1 MFLRQTRRKKD
12 GKTHSYWSVVENQR
26 LQGGRVAPQLPPQ
39 QPPKITT
46 IATAGVT

>member
-12 GKTHSYWSVVENQR
+12 GKTHGYSSIIENQS
-26 LQGGRVAPQLPPQ
+26 LQRGRVVQQLPPQ

-46 IATAGVT
+46 TAVAGVT